1 MTRTLHKQMYPTLN
15 CGVQRTLGKDC
26 PEVGL
31 PHQVW
36 EAELNLNFREL
47 VNYQPVLYEGAEA
60 DFFIV
65 NKNAD
70 NWNLDFLGYPV
81 SLFGSDNFLPRG
93 WVLILLAESV

>member
-1 MTRTLHKQMYPTLN
+1 MYPTLN

-26 PEVGL
+26 SEVGL
-31 PHQVW
+31 PYQVW
-36 EAELNLNFREL
+36 DAELNLNFREL

-70 NWNLDFLGYPV
+70 N
-81 SLFGSDNFLPRG
+81 
-93 WVLILLAESV
+93 